1 MRLLFLLLFST
12 VAAASATLDPLAL
25 NFTGDI
31 DELEALLAGVGVGV
45 VNRSAGDGLFN
56 ETARPVG
63 TEPPFYHIMRG
74 ESIFLDFE
82 NLTASEDPVPLWV
95 DSPWNESFFEML
107 IRDWW

>member
-1 MRLLFLLLFST
+1 MHLIFFLLFST
-12 VAAASATLDPLAL
+12 VATASAAFDPLAF

-56 ETARPVG
+56 ETADRSR

-74 ESIFLDFE
+74 ESIFSDFE
-82 NLTASEDPVPLWV
+82 NLTASEGPVPLRV
-95 DSPWNESFFEML
+95 ESPWNESFFEML
-107 IRDWW
+107 LRDWW